1 MEHWQLRIQVI
12 LFGTLRNGFPNHDST
27 HGLEVE
33 LTEGSS
39 VGDLV
44 DYLEIPRSRL
54 GLVSVDGMLVKAD
67 AKLADH
73 DCVRVFQPIAG
84 G

>member
-1 MEHWQLRIQVI
+1 MRIQVI
-12 LFGTLRNGFPNHDST
+12 LYGTLRKGFPDHDPSE
-27 HGLEVE
+27 GLKVE
-33 LTEGSS
+33 LAEGSS

-44 DYLEIPRSRL
+44 DYLEIPRSKL
-54 GLVSVDGMLVKAD
+54 GLVSVDGMPVKAD
-67 AKLADH
+67 AKLTDR

>member
-1 MEHWQLRIQVI
+1 MRIQVI
-12 LFGTLRNGFPNHDST
+12 LFGTLRNGFSDHDPT
-27 HGLEVE
+27 HGLEVD
-33 LTEGSS
+33 LADGAS

-44 DYLEIPRSRL
+44 DYLEIPRSKL
-54 GLVSVDGMLVKAD
+54 GLVSVGGIPVRAD
-67 AKLADH
+67 AKLADQ

>member
-1 MEHWQLRIQVI
+1 MKIQVI
-12 LFGTLRNGFPNHDST
+12 LFGTLRTGFPTHDPN

-33 LTEGSS
+33 LADGSI

-44 DYLEIPRSRL
+44 DYLEIPRSKL
-54 GLVSVDGMLVKAD
+54 GLVSVGGILVKAD
-67 AKLADH
+67 AKLADR
-73 DCVRVFQPIAG
+73 DCVRVFQTIAG

>member
-1 MEHWQLRIQVI
+1 MRIQVI
-12 LFGTLRNGFPNHDST
+12 LFGTLRNGLPNHDPT
-27 HGLEVE
+27 QGLQVE

-44 DYLEIPRSRL
+44 DYLEIPRAGL
-54 GLVSVDGMLVKAD
+54 GLVSVGGMPVKAD
-67 AKLADH
+67 AKLADQ
-73 DCVRVFQPIAG
+73 DCARVFQPIAG

>member
-1 MEHWQLRIQVI
+1 MKIRII
-12 LFGTLRNGFPNHDST
+12 LFGTLRKDFPTHDF
-27 HGLEVE
+27 EVD
-33 LTEGSS
+33 LVDGSS

-44 DYLEIPRSRL
+44 DYLKIPRSKF
-54 GLVSVDGMLVKAD
+54 GLVSVGGMPVKAD
-67 AKLADH
+67 TKPADR